1 MIQDLKKK
9 RQKLYRVHK
18 QINLNKYM
26 TVARSDLGPFQLAQG
41 VKQSLQ
47 CPYRKLTL
55 TLLQLLF
62 GKDLHEN
69 VDIQQ
74 NPIQIDAINGFRQ
87 KTHHSPQT
95 LE

>member
-1 MIQDLKKK
+1 
-9 RQKLYRVHK
+9 
-18 QINLNKYM
+18 M
-26 TVARSDLGPFQLAQG
+26 TSDCSDLGPFQLAQG
-41 VKQSLQ
+41 VKECLQ
-47 CPYRKLTL
+47 CPNRELTL

-74 NPIQIDAINGFRQ
+74 NPIQIDAIDGFRK

-95 LE
+95 LEGEADLKQDNSRKKHLIT

>member
-1 MIQDLKKK
+1 
-9 RQKLYRVHK
+9 
-18 QINLNKYM
+18 M
-26 TVARSDLGPFQLAQG
+26 TSDCSNLGPFQLAQG

-47 CPYRKLTL
+47 CPNRKLTL

-62 GKDLHEN
+62 GEDLHEN

-74 NPIQIDAINGFRQ
+74 NPIQIDAINGFRK

-95 LE
+95 LEREADLKQDNSRMKHLII

>member
-1 MIQDLKKK
+1 
-9 RQKLYRVHK
+9 
-18 QINLNKYM
+18 M
-26 TVARSDLGPFQLAQG
+26 TSDCSDLGPFQLAQG
-41 VKQSLQ
+41 VKQRLQ
-47 CPYRKLTL
+47 CPNREVTL

-74 NPIQIDAINGFRQ
+74 NPIQIDAIDGFRK

-95 LE
+95 LKREADLKQDNSRKKHLIL

>member
-1 MIQDLKKK
+1 MNIQ
-9 RQKLYRVHK
+9 
-18 QINLNKYM
+18 KYM
-26 TVARSDLGPFQLAQG
+26 ISDSSDLGPFQPAQG

-55 TLLQLLF
+55 RLLQLLF

-69 VDIQQ
+69 VDIEK
-74 NPIQIDAINGFRQ
+74 NPIQIDAVNGFR
-87 KTHHSPQT
+87 KETHHSPQT